1 MQNVKFFKQVYKT
14 IFMSHFLNGQNKTN
28 IFFVWV
34 KSLSD
39 PGRIL
44 FSHLTVP
51 ESERGGT

>member
-14 IFMSHFLNGQNKTN
+14 ISHFLNCQNKTN
-28 IFFVWV
+28 KFFVWV

-51 ESERGGT
+51 ENERGGT